1 MKPYVA
7 IFCPLK
13 VNNLFS
19 IEKMLN
25 KLDLKY
31 KIIKSSEFKD
41 FTHVIMPGVGSF
53 DKMMKALKK
62 NKLKKNSVKFLGIC
76 LGMQVLSKIG
86 YEGKKSKGLGLIDG
100 QVKKIEGVSKN
111 PIIGYNTIKQTK
123 KLDLFNNIN
132 KKSKFYF
139 MHSYGLFDVPKKYI
153 YGVSLVDGKK
163 IISVIKI
170 KNFYGVQFHP
180 EKSGV
185 AGIKFFKNFIYR

>member
-1 MKPYVA
+1 M
-7 IFCPLK
+7 
-13 VNNLFS
+13 
-19 IEKMLN
+19 
-25 KLDLKY
+25 
-31 KIIKSSEFKD
+31 
-41 FTHVIMPGVGSF
+41 
-53 DKMMKALKK
+53 
-62 NKLKKNSVKFLGIC
+62 
-76 LGMQVLSKIG
+76 
-86 YEGKKSKGLGLIDG
+86 
-100 QVKKIEGVSKN
+100 KKIEGVSKN

-139 MHSYGLFDVPKKYI
+139 MHSYGLFDVPKKNI